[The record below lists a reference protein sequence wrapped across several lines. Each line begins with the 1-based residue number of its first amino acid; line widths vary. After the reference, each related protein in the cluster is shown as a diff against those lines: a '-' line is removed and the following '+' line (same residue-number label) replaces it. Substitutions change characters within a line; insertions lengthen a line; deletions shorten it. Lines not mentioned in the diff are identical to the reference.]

1 MKRTFTL
8 SMLGLLAVLWLAP
21 AQAARIFTITQVSPA
36 LGTAFDMGSAQS
48 VTFSV
53 MNTSGGGNAGERLY
67 EIRLRLPGTGTVFAS
82 STAAPAGWTRT
93 AFNTTS
99 VTFRAS
105 SWANSI
111 VSGSSLNFT
120 LNMVMRTTTA
130 DVSETL
136 RDARAS
142 FTLDTNFA
150 DGISRTGRV
159 TVNNPGSWTLKSLL
173 ITSFQ
178 TTDVGGTPVSAIAAG
193 TSFRVA
199 ITVQN
204 ISSATQST
212 ITANP
217 PGLTI
222 IKFGT
227 WGGSSPSCSVTSTIA
242 SLAPGASG
250 TIIYTCTTL
259 SSDSGTVSFSANAR
273 NGSNNATSRTVSSNT
288 LSVSAFA
295 ATLVVQDP
303 VTGLPVPGN
312 CAYVNQTLRVRMG
325 LINNNNFAITGIT
338 PTLTPT
344 VAGIVTLVSG
354 PTPATN
360 TIAAGPGATTSPAFD
375 WIYQIT
381 GGTSGQLFAFTGSA
395 SGTAQPPGSGARTT
409 PNVTTSPTTKR
420 GGFDPIVNPI
430 STNASSTN
438 AEINWGIIN
447 NGCAPVKSISISIP
461 AGFTWNSDA
470 YSLINSTDESWT
482 VSGTNPVI
490 FTAPAAV
497 NYLPLGFD
505 ADFYLVLSTPTVSVS
520 TPITF
525 DLGVT
530 DSNNVFSTRATT
542 LVIDPFNSGTPSLN
556 FTAPWNWREKF
567 Q

>member
-1 MKRTFTL
+1 VKRTFTL

-21 AQAARIFTITQVSPA
+21 AQAARTFTITQVSPA

-178 TTDVGGTPVSAIAAG
+178 TTDTGGTPVSAIAAG

-227 WGGSSPSCSVTSTIA
+227 WGGP
-242 SLAPGASG
+242 
-250 TIIYTCTTL
+250 
-259 SSDSGTVSFSANAR
+259 AR
-273 NGSNNATSRTVSSNT
+273 
-288 LSVSAFA
+288 
-295 ATLVVQDP
+295 
-303 VTGLPVPGN
+303 
-312 CAYVNQTLRVRMG
+312 
-325 LINNNNFAITGIT
+325 
-338 PTLTPT
+338 
-344 VAGIVTLVSG
+344 VA
-354 PTPATN
+354 
-360 TIAAGPGATTSPAFD
+360 
-375 WIYQIT
+375 
-381 GGTSGQLFAFTGSA
+381 
-395 SGTAQPPGSGARTT
+395 R
-409 PNVTTSPTTKR
+409 
-420 GGFDPIVNPI
+420 
-430 STNASSTN
+430 
-438 AEINWGIIN
+438 
-447 NGCAPVKSISISIP
+447 
-461 AGFTWNSDA
+461 
-470 YSLINSTDESWT
+470 
-482 VSGTNPVI
+482 
-490 FTAPAAV
+490 
-497 NYLPLGFD
+497 
-505 ADFYLVLSTPTVSVS
+505 
-520 TPITF
+520 
-525 DLGVT
+525 
-530 DSNNVFSTRATT
+530 
-542 LVIDPFNSGTPSLN
+542 
-556 FTAPWNWREKF
+556 
-567 Q
+567 